1 MHLAQLIGSGFDPY
15 PLAPGWLA
23 AYFVSLTLLDPLAA
37 VLLLQRRRAGLILG
51 CAVLLTDAGANA
63 YADYVLD
70 PRPGIT
76 AGRVGQAVITL
87 LALALCAGAPRLW
100 PWLRVSVPR
109 WGIPLRS
116 LPCQLSKAVPEPV
129 SARGCHATSP
139 VAVTGYGPDHSR
151 FAKPVGFGTACRRS
165 LAGLPTRER
174 SARALAVAAHRAVQA
189 DSDWRRP

>member
-1 MHLAQLIGSGFDPY
+1 MVLTARERNRDARCVKLGHAYVVPWSPPFRCLPDPRLDPYRHGAPLAARAVLNATVAVFCYGTIVHLAQLIGSGFDPY

-63 YADYVLD
+63 YANYVLD

-87 LALALCAGAPRLW
+87 LALALCAAAPRLW
-100 PWLRVSVPR
+100 PWLR
-109 WGIPLRS
+109 RS
-116 LPCQLSKAVPEPV
+116 ES
-129 SARGCHATSP
+129 
-139 VAVTGYGPDHSR
+139 
-151 FAKPVGFGTACRRS
+151 
-165 LAGLPTRER
+165 
-174 SARALAVAAHRAVQA
+174 
-189 DSDWRRP
+189 